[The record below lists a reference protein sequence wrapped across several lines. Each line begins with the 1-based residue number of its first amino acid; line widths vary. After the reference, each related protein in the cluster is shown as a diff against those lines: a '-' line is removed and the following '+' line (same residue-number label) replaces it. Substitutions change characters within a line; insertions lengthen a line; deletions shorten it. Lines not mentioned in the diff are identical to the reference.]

1 MASAA
6 LGGEGRAASVL
17 RAGAF
22 AYQRFAE
29 DLPWEEAMPD
39 VLRELGRAAEVH
51 RVHVFKSARQQDG
64 SLQKSGV
71 FEWCA
76 PGFGSTIRS
85 PENQDVRDGAR
96 SGRQLEMLGAGGVIF
111 GTVTTLPE
119 SERRNLRDEGVLSVA
134 IVPIYS
140 GSRWWGFIGFDDC
153 LIDRQ
158 WTEVELE
165 ALKAVANILGATIA
179 RKRGAGDT
187 EHFQELVEQIPA
199 IVYVDDIRDGYRTTY
214 VGPQLETILG
224 ISQHE
229 WITDPGAW
237 AAHMHPDD
245 REFMTKEYEEYR
257 STGGTLIQEYR
268 VIRPDN
274 GRIVWIRDDCTL
286 FRDQS
291 GRPSFVQ
298 GVMFDITT
306 QKTLEEQLRAAE
318 ATNRTLIEQIPAV
331 VFIRPLGASDE
342 AYVSPS
348 VETILGCSRE
358 SWLGT
363 AWWDEHL
370 HHQDRAEVLRVH
382 QSLIDGGDPIRIEY
396 RMVTGDDRLVSIE
409 EVAKVISKDGRPWVV
424 QGLIQDIT
432 QRKDAEADIVFL
444 AYHDKL
450 TGLLNRAV
458 FEEHLEAAV
467 ARAVRNDRAVAV
479 LFLDLDQ
486 FKEVND
492 SLGHSAGDELLRH
505 VAKCLSSA
513 IRESDIVARQ
523 GGDEFLVLLPDLEY
537 GNGTK
542 SGRHDKAVQLA
553 EMIAQRIRT
562 LLEAPF
568 TIGDCELRTS
578 ASIGSSIYPLDATD
592 GRTLIQN
599 ADAAMYRRKQ
609 GR

>member
-1 MASAA
+1 MSAA

-51 RVHVFKSARQQDG
+51 RVQVFKSSRQQDG
-64 SLQKSGV
+64 SLRKSGV

-85 PENQDVRDGAR
+85 PENQDVRYGDR
-96 SGRQLEMLGAGGVIF
+96 SGCQLEMLGVGGVIF

-119 SERRNLRDEGVLSVA
+119 SERGNLRAEGVLSVA

-179 RKRGAGDT
+179 RKRGGAET

-199 IVYVDDIRDGYRTTY
+199 ILYVDDIREDYRTTY

-229 WITDPGAW
+229 WITDPDVW
-237 AAHMHPDD
+237 AIHMHPDD

-268 VIRPDN
+268 MIRPDN
-274 GRIVWIRDDCTL
+274 GQIVWIRDDCTL
-286 FRDQS
+286 FRDES

-298 GVMFDITT
+298 GVMFDVTT
-306 QKTLEEQLRAAE
+306 QKTLEEQLRTAE
-318 ATNRTLIEQIPAV
+318 AKNRTLIEQIPAV
-331 VFIRPLGASDE
+331 VFIRPLAGSDE
-342 AYVSPS
+342 APYVSPS
-348 VETILGCSRE
+348 IETILGCSRE
-358 SWLGT
+358 AWLGT

-370 HHQDRAEVLRVH
+370 YHEDRAEVLRVH
-382 QSLIDGGDPIRIEY
+382 QSLIDRGDPIKIEY
-396 RMVTGDDRLVSIE
+396 RMITDDDRLVSIE

-424 QGLIQDIT
+424 QGLMQDIT
-432 QRKDAEADIVFL
+432 QRKEAEADIVFL

-458 FEEHLEAAV
+458 FEQHLDAAV

-479 LFLDLDQ
+479 LFMDLDQ
-486 FKEVND
+486 FKDVND

-505 VAKCLSSA
+505 VATCLSSA

-537 GNGTK
+537 GNGTP
-542 SGRHDKAVQLA
+542 SGRHDKALHVA
-553 EMIAQRIRT
+553 EMIAQRIQT
-562 LLEAPF
+562 FLEAPF
-568 TIGDCELRTS
+568 MIGDCELRTA
-578 ASIGSSIYPLDATD
+578 ASIGISIYPLDATD
-592 GRTLIQN
+592 GRFLIQN